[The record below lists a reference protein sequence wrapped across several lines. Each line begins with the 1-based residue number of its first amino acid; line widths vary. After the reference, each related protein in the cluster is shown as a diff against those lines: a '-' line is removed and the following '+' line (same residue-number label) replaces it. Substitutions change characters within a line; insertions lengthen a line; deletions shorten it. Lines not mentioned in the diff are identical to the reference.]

1 MRRHLFV
8 RRATVRRERN
18 HQASVVRRHP
28 ALLPALIVQTLLNPY
43 LLTLLNQSIIMLQ
56 AILIGNVGA
65 NAEYQEKDG
74 RKFTTFRVAH
84 NDRWTDQAGQ
94 THNNTVWV
102 DCIMNDHPNVA
113 QYLKQGTQVAII
125 GNVSLR
131 VYSSQKDRCMKAGI
145 TINVRN
151 VELLGGQTDPVPT
164 RLYDQQGLQHDVT
177 KFYHTN
183 VASTQLMSQRGEQ
196 FAVDENGWVS
206 PVKQQQDSQQ
216 QQQTAQAGTQQ
227 QQKSDNPNSEYN
239 GENAPAF

>member
-1 MRRHLFV
+1 
-8 RRATVRRERN
+8 
-18 HQASVVRRHP
+18 
-28 ALLPALIVQTLLNPY
+28 
-43 LLTLLNQSIIMLQ
+43 MLQ

-84 NDRWTDQAGQ
+84 NDRWTDQTGQ

-131 VYSSQKDRCMKAGI
+131 VYSSQKDRCMKAGM

-151 VELLGGQTDPVPT
+151 VELLGGQTDAVPT

-183 VASTQLMSQRGEQ
+183 VASTQLMSQRGEP
-196 FAVDENGWVS
+196 FAVDQNGWVS
-206 PVKQQQDSQQ
+206 PIKTEQEPQQQVEPSK
-216 QQQTAQAGTQQ
+216 
-227 QQKSDNPNSEYN
+227 KSTKKKDKANNQNSEYN